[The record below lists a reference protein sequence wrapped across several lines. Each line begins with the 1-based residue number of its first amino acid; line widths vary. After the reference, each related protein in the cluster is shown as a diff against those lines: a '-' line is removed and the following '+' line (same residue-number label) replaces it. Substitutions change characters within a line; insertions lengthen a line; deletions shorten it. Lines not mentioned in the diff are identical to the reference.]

1 MISLICMDQL
11 WIYTC
16 HLRFF
21 TLHCYTSW
29 LPWFW
34 IIMDYLTYYGTWM
47 LKDSSWQAEFST
59 TGGAAGLGTPPGTQC
74 VLFPVPASLCW
85 FLLQIIDNG
94 VYDATYTIRNNTTI
108 PLYTTIIIQFY
119 PHESHHAPP
128 RAFGPWRRAGSTG
141 VSDAASDAGA
151 VDGVG
156 RGGGRAVPERLTT
169 VPRGGGP
176 NKAEIYRRNEVW
188 TTRNGDVET
197 TYRVLI

>member
-85 FLLQIIDNG
+85 FFLQIIDNG

-108 PLYTTIIIQFY
+108 PLYTTNIIQFL
-119 PHESHHAPP
+119 S
-128 RAFGPWRRAGSTG
+128 PWISPCPASSVWPLTPGRLDARVRRRFRRRGRGRRRARRWQ
-141 VSDAASDAGA
+141 
-151 VDGVG
+151 G
-156 RGGGRAVPERLTT
+156 RPRTPDHGTTGGRSKQGRDLPQKWGLNHQEWWCW
-169 VPRGGGP
+169 
-176 NKAEIYRRNEVW
+176 NNI
-188 TTRNGDVET
+188 
-197 TYRVLI
+197 